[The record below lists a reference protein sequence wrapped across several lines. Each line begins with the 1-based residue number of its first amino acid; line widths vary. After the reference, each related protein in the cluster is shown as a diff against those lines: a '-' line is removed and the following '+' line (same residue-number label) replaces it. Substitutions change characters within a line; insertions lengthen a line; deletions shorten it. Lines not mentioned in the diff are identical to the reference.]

1 MVLKTTSSPF
11 GGLTRTRVLV
21 ALRLLGSSYPR
32 ELARTLGAPVSG
44 VRKALQSLE
53 RDALV
58 AGRTVGRTRVY
69 QLNPTY
75 FAREALGGYLSRLAD
90 ADTDTQERVSL
101 LRRRPRRAG
110 KPL

>member
-1 MVLKTTSSPF
+1 MVIKLVSSPF
-11 GGLTRTRVLV
+11 GGLTRTRVLI

-32 ELARTLGAPVSG
+32 ELARTLDAPVSG

-58 AGRTVGRTRVY
+58 AGRIVGRTRVY
-69 QLNPTY
+69 QLNPAY
-75 FAREALGGYLSRLAD
+75 FAREALQGYLSRLAD
-90 ADTDTQERVSL
+90 ADAETRERVSR
-101 LRRRPRRAG
+101 LRRRPRRTG

>member
-1 MVLKTTSSPF
+1 MVLKTVSSPF
-11 GGLTRTRVLV
+11 GGLTRTRVLIT
-21 ALRLLGSSYPR
+21 LRLLGSSYPQ

-44 VRKALQSLE
+44 VRKALRSLE

-58 AGRTVGRTRVY
+58 AGRSMGRMRVY

-75 FAREALGGYLSRLAD
+75 FAREALQTYLSRLAE
-90 ADTDTQERVSL
+90 ADTETRERVTR

>member
-11 GGLTRTRVLV
+11 GGLTRTRVLI
-21 ALRLLGSSYPR
+21 ALRLLASSYPR

-44 VRKALQSLE
+44 VRKALRSLE
-53 RDALV
+53 RDGLV
-58 AGRTVGRTRVY
+58 AGRSVGRTRVY

-75 FAREALGGYLSRLAD
+75 FARETLQGYLSRLAE
-90 ADTDTQERVSL
+90 ADPDTRERVSR
-101 LRRRPRRAG
+101 LRRRPRQAG